1 MGYSLNGYERE
12 TLISFNEAEDTAD
25 ITAYSQAWIRKFD
38 KLCKEN
44 PEQFKCKE
52 WDTQRLDGRIIA
64 KRYEFPKRFISIRTK
79 DKISNMSDEQRE
91 QARERLSE
99 LRKMH
104 SMR

>member
-1 MGYSLNGYERE
+1 MRYSLNGYERE
-12 TLISFNEAEDTAD
+12 TLISFNEAEDMAD
-25 ITAYSQAWIRKFD
+25 ITAYSPAWIRKFD

-79 DKISNMSDEQRE
+79 DVKRELTDEQRE
-91 QARERLSE
+91 QARERIKE
-99 LRKMH
+99 LYKMR
-104 SMR
+104 STR